1 MDIRK
6 KLKDKLSIINDN
18 IVSNLIFTFI
28 KETNI
33 SYSENKNGIFFNV
46 SLLDDALAQELL
58 DYITQVSNT
67 NTHDII
73 DQIMIPEKKKV
84 SNIKQAVK
92 SHYIDYDT
100 SDLETI
106 ILSFSFE

>member
-28 KETNI
+28 KEKNI
-33 SYSENKNGIFFNV
+33 SYSENKNGVFFNV
-46 SLLDDALAQELL
+46 SLLDVASAQELL
-58 DYITQVSNT
+58 DYIIQVSDT

-84 SNIKQAVK
+84 SNVK
-92 SHYIDYDT
+92 HTVKPHYIDYDA

-106 ILSFSFE
+106 IIGFSF